1 MLCCHKY
8 PHKYCV
14 FLDSCE
20 RAYFRWMIAE
30 HKDVLLKDVF
40 ASHTFLGPTPF
51 FFFLFFF
58 SADVWDSILQLHWPD
73 WSLCETTCFLIQH
86 NNQASNCW
94 KYSLD
99 FFLTYLHRLMM
110 WCLSIIHSF
119 FFFFGPTFKK
129 VSHAGSP
136 GSHCSAAPA
145 ATRSSATC
153 CKFHQGKLKRS
164 PH

>member
-51 FFFLFFF
+51 FFFLFF

-73 WSLCETTCFLIQH
+73 WSLSETTCFLIQH
-86 NNQASNCW
+86 NNQASNCL
-94 KYSLD
+94 KYSLHL
-99 FFLTYLHRLMM
+99 FLTYLHRLMM

-119 FFFFGPTFKK
+119 FFLDQRSRKSVMQVLQGHTAVQHLLPHEAPPLAVNSIK
-129 VSHAGSP
+129 VS
-136 GSHCSAAPA
+136 
-145 ATRSSATC
+145 
-153 CKFHQGKLKRS
+153 
-164 PH
+164 